1 MNMKNVLFI
10 LLCVYLILLS
20 GCADEPLYTET
31 TMETTDRE
39 VTAHTVALGTTTD
52 SRLGEDTVTSET
64 QTTSAESM
72 IPPVVTE
79 IVQTRV
85 GEVIEQVL
93 TEGVEVPEI
102 FGWSHGISTYFGV
115 PIKLSLPERENVMF
129 HVQVQHGGYD
139 IEIPASSDG
148 TQPKLWQYDMHTEFV
163 VPNGVTMYWRSDVPT
178 YTETGEYYDFDGEF
192 TYTDIVIYENDM
204 IIGYAAVKIYS
215 INQTNTMFRA
225 SLEKAVIF
233 PFHVND
239 EYQDIS
245 PEYVRE
251 RMAVMKAEVRT
262 TSVPANMLIDREVQ

>member
-1 MNMKNVLFI
+1 MKLRNVLFMI
-10 LLCVYLILLS
+10 LGVCFVFLS
-20 GCADEPLYTET
+20 GCADAPLYTEP

-39 VTAHTVALGTTTD
+39 VSAHTTASETTTD
-52 SRLGEDTVTSET
+52 LRLGEATVTSEM

-79 IVQTRV
+79 IVQTPT

-115 PIKLSLPERENVMF
+115 PIKLSFPERENVTF

-139 IEIPASSDG
+139 VKIPASSDG
-148 TQPKLWQYDMHTEFV
+148 TQPKRWQYDMHTEFI

-178 YTETGEYYDFDGEF
+178 YTDTGEYYDFDGAF
-192 TYTDIVIYENDM
+192 TYTDIVIYENDV
-204 IIGYAAVKIYS
+204 IIGYSVVKIYS

-233 PFHVND
+233 PFQANG
-239 EYQDIS
+239 EYQDV
-245 PEYVRE
+245 PLNYVHE
-251 RMAVMKAEVRT
+251 RIAEVKDPV
-262 TSVPANMLIDREVQ
+262 S